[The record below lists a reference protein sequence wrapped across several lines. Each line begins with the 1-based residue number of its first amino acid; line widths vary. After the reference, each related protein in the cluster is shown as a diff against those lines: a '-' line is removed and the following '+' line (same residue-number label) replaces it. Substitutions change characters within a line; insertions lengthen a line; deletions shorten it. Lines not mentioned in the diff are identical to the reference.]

1 MNASRRGPS
10 EIKLSNCDIHDFMNF
25 CDYAFGKEPEVPPV
39 TLDDALRHFATNAAQ
54 SLKDYSPS
62 PKSPYSKETFIIIHM
77 SHFDDTESVYGVSS
91 DSIEV
96 YKNLFHSILEC

>member
-1 MNASRRGPS
+1 MNALYRNPS
-10 EIKLSNCDIHDFMNF
+10 EINLTKCDIHDFMNF
-25 CDYAFGKEPEVPPV
+25 CDYAFGKTPEVPPV
-39 TLDDALRHFATNAAQ
+39 TLDDALRHFATTAAQ

-62 PKSPYSKETFIIIHM
+62 PKSPYSKETWIVLCMFY
-77 SHFDDTESVYGVSS
+77 FDDTESVYGVSS